1 MNIKDDLLKYVLQQ
15 SDMIEKIEEI
25 PLDKSLLKEGILDS
39 FGIIEL
45 VEFVENKWELK
56 IEDEEF
62 NVENFGSIEK
72 IINLIDQKIRLK

>member
-45 VEFVENKWELK
+45 VEFVENKWELI

>member
-15 SDMIEKIEEI
+15 SDMIKKIEEI